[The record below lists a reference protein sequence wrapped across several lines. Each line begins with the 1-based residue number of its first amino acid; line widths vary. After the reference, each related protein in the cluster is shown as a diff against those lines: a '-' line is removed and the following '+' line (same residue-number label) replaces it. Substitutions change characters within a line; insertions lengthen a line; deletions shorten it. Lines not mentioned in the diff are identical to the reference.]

1 MVDQSVENTGL
12 DHLQAEDLFHLI
24 QHITPASRNVFSL
37 YVIDGYTHPE
47 IAEMLGISVG
57 TSKWHLAT
65 ARHEMKKMMEQYY
78 QPNL

>member
-1 MVDQSVENTGL
+1 
-12 DHLQAEDLFHLI
+12 
-24 QHITPASRNVFSL
+24 
-37 YVIDGYTHPE
+37 VIDGYTHPE